1 MFQLDHDNVFDAA
14 IPDGEYEVFI
24 NRAHEDVT
32 PNGAEY
38 ISVDLIIRNDVSQPN
53 RNNHIFHKI
62 WKTKAT
68 GQYNP
73 KSFNMIGKAAELP
86 NKKSYNTMEEL
97 FADFEGRPVR
107 VRVKNEK
114 SQGSDG
120 TIYDNLNIK
129 MWEKTKIDGPVR
141 HIGKEKPQPQND
153 GLTYPPPNQ
162 HAANNG
168 FYGSQIT
175 IRDEDLPF

>member
-1 MFQLDHDNVFDAA
+1 MAFQLDHDNIFDNH

-24 NRAHEDVT
+24 NTMHEDAT
-32 PNGAEY
+32 PKGAEY
-38 ISVDLIIRNDVSQPN
+38 ISVDSIIRNDVPQPH
-53 RNNHIFHKI
+53 RNSHIFHKI

-68 GQYNP
+68 NDYNP
-73 KSFNMIGKAAELP
+73 KSFNMMGKAAELP
-86 NKKSYNTMEEL
+86 NKKTYNTMEEL

-114 SQGSDG
+114 SQGNDG
-120 TIYDNLNIK
+120 ITYDNLNIK
-129 MWEKTKIDGPVR
+129 MWEKTKIDGQVR
-141 HIGKEKPQPQND
+141 HVRKEKQQTD

-162 HAANNG
+162 QAANNG